1 MYLITLTN
9 MFQNGCAGIPAKLLT
24 MRTSEDSSST
34 FMLFNNTDRSHVLN
48 EDHPN
53 FFLNKELAH
62 AWYWHV
68 FLFLFMLSRVQDEQ
82 QGCTGVLQ

>member
-9 MFQNGCAGIPAKLLT
+9 MFQNGCASIPAKLLT

-53 FFLNKELAH
+53 FFLNQRARACVVLAR
-62 AWYWHV
+62 V
-68 FLFLFMLSRVQDEQ
+68 FIFIYAVAR
-82 QGCTGVLQ
+82 TR